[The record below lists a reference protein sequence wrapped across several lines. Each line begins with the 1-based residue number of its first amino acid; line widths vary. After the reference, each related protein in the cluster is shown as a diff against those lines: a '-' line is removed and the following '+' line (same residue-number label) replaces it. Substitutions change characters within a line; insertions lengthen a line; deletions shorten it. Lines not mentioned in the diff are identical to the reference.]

1 VALFHVIGA
10 RWDGAVPSIMIVYRS
25 FDENNRVSDALGS
38 GQASVQYPW
47 ALNRGA
53 KRRCANVEII
63 GFVFLAVLVGS
74 SVDGS
79 GRGQRRPVAR
89 SESKPNQLRAFA
101 PDEMHKTAAVRSLHP
116 QKIDDMSVVF
126 SEER

>member
-1 VALFHVIGA
+1 M
-10 RWDGAVPSIMIVYRS
+10 S
-25 FDENNRVSDALGS
+25 
-38 GQASVQYPW
+38 
-47 ALNRGA
+47 
-53 KRRCANVEII
+53 KII

-74 SVDGS
+74 SVVAWSRSTASGS
-79 GRGQRRPVAR
+79 HEA
-89 SESKPNQLRAFA
+89 KHANQLRAFA

>member
-1 VALFHVIGA
+1 M
-10 RWDGAVPSIMIVYRS
+10 S
-25 FDENNRVSDALGS
+25 
-38 GQASVQYPW
+38 
-47 ALNRGA
+47 
-53 KRRCANVEII
+53 KII

-74 SVDGS
+74 SVVAWSRSTATGS
-79 GRGQRRPVAR
+79 HEAKQA
-89 SESKPNQLRAFA
+89 NQLRAFA